1 MKRIL
6 SEKNTLF
13 DSLMTRVYD
22 NEPLRDILQ
31 RILFGGERIL
41 YNQYSLPAM
50 DGEMYGFITNQN
62 GVLVVA
68 NRIFEVLLY
77 NYFLNLNEVKDS
89 PISRSGSNNREQFIE
104 NGHLNMK
111 KLLEY
116 YIAVFDD
123 IYESKAEAFTE
134 DEGRRRFLL
143 FIRPVINGTGNYY
156 IEAET
161 RNNERMDLVIDYL
174 GERFVIE
181 LKIWHGRAYH
191 EKGERQLSDYL
202 DHYHLDKGYLLT
214 YSFIQKKQTRLVS
227 KVINGKTLVE
237 AFV

>member
-1 MKRIL
+1 
-6 SEKNTLF
+6 
-13 DSLMTRVYD
+13 MTRVYD

-181 LKIWHGRAYH
+181 LKIWHDRAYH

-214 YSFIQKKQTRLVS
+214 YSFIQKKQTGLVS